1 MSQSRF
7 SKVKEVKSGSEV
19 YEDDSQNST
28 AQTSHRQSYKLILVV
43 RQDLKMGKGEGIF
56 QFFNLEFMIRMISR
70 VAGNMNFVLVVRND
84 LKMGKGK
91 SKLTHLVTNVAL

>member
-1 MSQSRF
+1 
-7 SKVKEVKSGSEV
+7 
-19 YEDDSQNST
+19 
-28 AQTSHRQSYKLILVV
+28 
-43 RQDLKMGKGEGIF
+43 MGKGEGIF
-56 QFFNLEFMIRMISR
+56 QFSNLEFMIRMISR